1 MIKINKFNK
10 NDKIDELS
18 ILKYLEAEGIIDL
31 DDAKKKMREKEFN
44 DVLSRHQYS
53 IFQDKDGR
61 WKTTV
66 KDETKK
72 SKRRIIAKKT
82 ERELKEAV
90 VKHYLDLEDEKYIID
105 NSITLEKIFPEWIVY
120 KSKHSQST
128 SYIVRLK
135 TDWNKYYKDSPI
147 VKVSLHEINFIY
159 VDTWVHETIE
169 KYSLTKKQYYNMAV
183 IIRQM
188 LDYLVEKGIIE
199 SNIFNRVKVN
209 KKMFT
214 TKQKPKSELQVF
226 NTEDEK
232 KIKQLAMEKYNTN
245 HRAITPLAILF
256 NFNLGLRVC
265 ELVALRWSDIE
276 GNYLNIS
283 RMEIADYTA
292 DENGNVYFSTNK
304 VVDYVKS
311 EAGVRRLYLNNEA
324 IHILDMIKKRNHE
337 LKIFDGDYIF
347 VNANS
352 STRLTRSSINKYL
365 YRLCDEIN
373 ANRLSSHKIRKT
385 YISSLIDGGIN
396 INKVRELA
404 GHEDERTTLNNY
416 CFDRN
421 TDVHTENELENI
433 CRKSSLKWL

>member
-105 NSITLEKIFPEWIVY
+105 NSTTIEKTFNEWICY
-120 KSKHSQST
+120 KSMHTQST
-128 SYIVRLK
+128 SYILRLK
-135 TDWNKYYKDSPI
+135 NDWNKYYKDSPI
-147 VKVSLHEINFIY
+147 IKIPVNKLSFIR
-159 VDTWVHETIE
+159 VDTWAHETIE
-169 KYSLTKKQYYNMAV
+169 KYSLTKKQYYNMVA
-183 IIRQM
+183 IISQI
-188 LDYLVEKGIIE
+188 LNYLVEKKVIE
-199 SNIFNRVKVN
+199 SNVFKRVKIN
-209 KKMFT
+209 RKMFT
-214 TKQKPKSELQVF
+214 VNKKPKSESQVF
-226 NTEDEK
+226 NVDDEK
-232 KIKQLAMEKYNTN
+232 KLKKLAMDKYNVN
-245 HRAITPLAILF
+245 HKAISPLAILL
-256 NFNLGLRVC
+256 NFNLGLRVG
-265 ELVALRWSDIE
+265 ELVALRWSDID
-276 GNYLNIS
+276 GNYLNVS
-283 RMEIADYTA
+283 HMEIAEYKTESD
-292 DENGNVYFSTNK
+292 GNISFACNK

-311 EAGVRRLYLNNEA
+311 KAGVRRIYINKEA
-324 IHILDMIKKRNHE
+324 MHILDIIRDRNEE
-337 LKIFDGDYIF
+337 LNLSDEDYIF
-347 VNANS
+347 INANS
-352 STRLTRSSINKYL
+352 SKRITRYSINKYL

-396 INKVRELA
+396 INKVREIA

-416 CFDRN
+416 CFDRS
-421 TDVHTENELENI
+421 TDHSTENMLENI
-433 CRKSSLKWL
+433 SKQSSTIQL